1 MKMFHTGKT
10 VHQKSSLKKQ
20 SEFTEFMKSSF
31 YLGNNQVFGK
41 GERRL
46 FTNIRLSVHKF
57 P

>member
-1 MKMFHTGKT
+1 MKMFHTGKI